1 MDSAAEWVRQRKES
15 MNLKIQQQKLS
26 SLSNIEKLDWGK
38 NEQNLGDMWNYN
50 KKIQHL
56 CCLSP
61 WNEER
66 GAENEYEEIKAENFL
81 KLTRNINIQI

>member
-1 MDSAAEWVRQRKES
+1 MRKISILLLLDDCATIKPVSLVGRMGGRDGGRAITKAICGTITKDPAFVLFES
-15 MNLKIQQQKLS
+15 
-26 SLSNIEKLDWGK
+26 
-38 NEQNLGDMWNYN
+38 
-50 KKIQHL
+50 
-56 CCLSP
+56 